1 MGASVAEILLH
12 ALVRL
17 SSGST
22 ASILSLRIGLLS
34 LSFDASTLLLDAFV
48 DTACVPGKK
57 RDEAASHEADVQP
70 VAGEE
75 HRDHG

>member
-12 ALVRL
+12 PLVRL

-22 ASILSLRIGLLS
+22 ASILSSRIGLLS
-34 LSFDASTLLLDAFV
+34 LSFDASTLFLDAFM

-57 RDEAASHEADVQP
+57 RDQAAGHEANVQP

-75 HRDHG
+75 YCDHG